1 MSHEGK
7 AGSKAVGVRAP
18 EPSHHAWQNP
28 TSTAGQSPAPKGRLP
43 GTRSAGQARRQHARE
58 GAGSALVAPAAT
70 HPDSDPSTTSTQKA
84 APSRWSTRDSTGSA
98 GCPGRCSRC
107 CSRCSGR
114 SSSRTGP
121 ARARQPLGE
130 AAGAAAARGRG
141 GPCGRGDSCEEG
153 VRCGGDLGRLER
165 VVGREVDVQEED
177 ASLVRRVFLRVRA
190 RDV

>member
-1 MSHEGK
+1 MLGRIRLQQPGNLRHQRVVCQAHAVQVSLATDTRGK
-7 AGSKAVGVRAP
+7 
-18 EPSHHAWQNP
+18 
-28 TSTAGQSPAPKGRLP
+28 
-43 GTRSAGQARRQHARE
+43 
-58 GAGSALVAPAAT
+58 GAGSALVAPSAT

-121 ARARQPLGE
+121 ARARQPIGE
-130 AAGAAAARGRG
+130 AAGAAAGR
-141 GPCGRGDSCEEG
+141 GRGDSCEEG

-165 VVGREVDVQEED
+165 VVCRKVDVQEED
-177 ASLVRRVFLRVRA
+177 TTCGEKLMVGVMVKL
-190 RDV
+190 DI

>member
-1 MSHEGK
+1 MLGRIRLQQPGNLRHQRVVCQAHAVQVSLATDTRGK
-7 AGSKAVGVRAP
+7 
-18 EPSHHAWQNP
+18 
-28 TSTAGQSPAPKGRLP
+28 
-43 GTRSAGQARRQHARE
+43 
-58 GAGSALVAPAAT
+58 GAGSALVAPSAT

-98 GCPGRCSRC
+98 GCPGRCCRC

-130 AAGAAAARGRG
+130 AAGAAAGRGRG

-177 ASLVRRVFLRVRA
+177 ASLVRRVFLRGRA